1 MPRKHTKQMRIRYIN
16 KRTQP
21 KHIVESA
28 QQFRSQSTGATY
40 KVRLN
45 FEEDSY
51 QIINVNQ
58 RKIVKTGGKKG
69 FTHYWLKKIAK
80 RALEELGVNFNMEL
94 RTVTRTYKKKNKDSS
109 EDSTVNT
116 DNDVVNN

>member
-1 MPRKHTKQMRIRYIN
+1 MPRKYTKKMRIRYIN

-21 KHIVESA
+21 KHVLESA
-28 QQFRSQSTGATY
+28 QQFRSDTTGATY

-45 FEEDSY
+45 FEEDTF

-94 RTVTRTYKKKNKDSS
+94 REVTRIYKKKSDKAS
-109 EDSTVNT
+109 EEEPVNA
-116 DNDVVNN
+116 DNQVINN

>member
-21 KHIVESA
+21 QHVVESA
-28 QQFRSQSTGATY
+28 QQFRSKITGATY

-45 FEEDSY
+45 FEEDTY

-80 RALEELGVNFNMEL
+80 RALESLGVDFNMEL
-94 RTVTRTYKKKNKDSS
+94 RNNTRVYKKKNKKAS
-109 EDSTVNT
+109 EYNPVST

>member
-1 MPRKHTKQMRIRYIN
+1 MPRKYTKQMRIRYIN

-21 KHIVESA
+21 AHVVESA
-28 QQFRSQSTGATY
+28 QQFRSQTTGATY

-45 FEEDSY
+45 FEEDIY

-94 RTVTRTYKKKNKDSS
+94 RNNTRVYKKKNKSVS
-109 EDSTVNT
+109 EDISVNT
-116 DNDVVNN
+116 ENDVVNN

>member
-21 KHIVESA
+21 EHVLESA
-28 QQFRSQSTGATY
+28 QQFRSETTGATY

-45 FEEDSY
+45 FEEDTY

-94 RTVTRTYKKKNKDSS
+94 RNNTRIYKKKNTEVS
-109 EDSTVNT
+109 EDVSVNT
-116 DNDVVNN
+116 EKDVINN